1 MIGFLPPLLT
11 FAVVFASV
19 LVLAVVLIVGALA
32 AAAVLP
38 RGNLHADRLR
48 RFARE
53 VPRWV
58 WRAVVF
64 LDGFVF
70 AAAVAGGIAITF
82 ALS

>member
-1 MIGFLPPLLT
+1 MSGFLPPLLT
-11 FAVVFASV
+11 FAVVLA
-19 LVLAVVLIVGALA
+19 LVLGLAVLLIVGALA

-38 RGNLHADRLR
+38 RGNSHADRLR

-70 AAAVAGGIAITF
+70 AAAVAGGIAVTF

>member
-1 MIGFLPPLLT
+1 MSSFLSPLLT
-11 FAVVFASV
+11 FAVALASV
-19 LVLAVVLIVGALA
+19 LGLSALLIVGALGTA
-32 AAAVLP
+32 AAFP
-38 RGNLHADRLR
+38 RGSPHADRLR
-48 RFARE
+48 RFACE

-70 AAAVAGGIAITF
+70 AAAVAGGIAVTF